1 VYVTLTFTASL
12 VWYLPIAALS
22 VDGGYLPAG
31 FGTVGVGVLALM
43 LAGSLVAILTSFRA
57 IATGDVSYVAP
68 ISKLIPVF
76 VLPLELVVLD
86 ERLSPLQATGA
97 GVATAAVYVANYEPG
112 KLADPLSRAA
122 RSQPARLA
130 LASAASFGVV
140 DVAKR
145 ALTRELAVPP
155 VTVNLAL
162 FGALPLA
169 LAPAAAQR
177 IPDGVRGDAGHFL
190 AVGVLLGEKAL
201 RIRLLAAGLV
211 VAGVTFIALG

>member
-1 VYVTLTFTASL
+1 MYVTLTFTASL

-22 VDGGYLPAG
+22 VDGGYFPVG

-97 GVATAAVYVANYEPG
+97 GVATESPPYP
-112 KLADPLSRAA
+112 AA
-122 RSQPARLA
+122 RGRTRRRRRDVHRTRVSATRPAPR
-130 LASAASFGVV
+130 GV
-140 DVAKR
+140 
-145 ALTRELAVPP
+145 
-155 VTVNLAL
+155 
-162 FGALPLA
+162 
-169 LAPAAAQR
+169 
-177 IPDGVRGDAGHFL
+177 
-190 AVGVLLGEKAL
+190 
-201 RIRLLAAGLV
+201 
-211 VAGVTFIALG
+211 ALGLI